1 MRRGAVRNVAA
12 IFMAGNLIACANGA
26 QSDSS
31 AASAVARVE
40 RTDSGSVAIH
50 TVASLP
56 TAVALDSAAVRAWLP
71 TDSIGLE
78 ELGQIAYAGLGA
90 DMRPVLALR
99 RPARLFVFD
108 SARTPVSLGAVG
120 DGPGEFRSA
129 TFAEGGSGSGG
140 SVVIYD
146 VTNRRVTSFPGNG
159 GTAASA
165 TFATLSAFPN
175 AMPLGVVGLLANG
188 ALIVRAGVPAPPKI
202 GFSRNVF
209 RFVALWLDGRSEVLT
224 TDYAGDEMFM
234 GEPGPMGFAAMAIPP
249 FGQKTLAAA
258 CGKQIVVAE
267 NDRIELRA
275 LDLQGKITR
284 ILRARY
290 ESRAI
295 VDDDLRAFLQ
305 QSGVPEPTGDD
316 VARLRE
322 LTPRMTLPAL
332 RALHCSADG
341 ALAVELEG
349 FPTASDR
356 LVLHIDALWN
366 TVRAFRLPASMRVFA
381 FENDRLLVGWQEG
394 ETSVRIGLL
403 KLDPQ
408 GGGTA
413 LHN

>member
-1 MRRGAVRNVAA
+1 MSCGAVRNVAA
-12 IFMAGNLIACANGA
+12 IFVAGSLLACANSG
-26 QSDSS
+26 QSDDA

-56 TAVALDSAAVRAWLP
+56 TAVALDSGAFRAWLP

-108 SARTPVSLGAVG
+108 SAHTPVALGAVG
-120 DGPGEFRSA
+120 DGPGEFRSP
-129 TFAEGGSGSGG
+129 TFAEGGSSGD
-140 SVVIYD
+140 VVIYD
-146 VTNRRVTSFPGNG
+146 VANRRATLFPGEG
-159 GTAASA
+159 RTAASA

-175 AMPLGVVGLLANG
+175 AMPLGVVGLLTNG
-188 ALIVRAGVPAPPKI
+188 ALIVRAGVPAPPKT
-202 GFSRNVF
+202 GFSRNAF
-209 RFVALWLDGRSEVLT
+209 RFVALWLDGRSEGLT
-224 TDYAGDEMFM
+224 ADYAGDEMFM

-258 CGKQIVVAE
+258 CGRQVVVAE
-267 NDRIELRA
+267 NDRVELRA
-275 LDLQGKITR
+275 LDLQGRLTR

-305 QSGVPEPTGDD
+305 QSGVPEPSADD

-322 LTPRMTLPAL
+322 MTPRMKLPAL

-349 FPTASDR
+349 SPTASER
-356 LVLHIDALWN
+356 VVLHIDAQWDV
-366 TVRAFRLPASMRVFA
+366 VRAYRVPASMRVFA
-381 FENDRLLVGWQEG
+381 FENDRLLVGWQVG

-403 KLDPQ
+403 ELDPQ

-413 LHN
+413 QHN